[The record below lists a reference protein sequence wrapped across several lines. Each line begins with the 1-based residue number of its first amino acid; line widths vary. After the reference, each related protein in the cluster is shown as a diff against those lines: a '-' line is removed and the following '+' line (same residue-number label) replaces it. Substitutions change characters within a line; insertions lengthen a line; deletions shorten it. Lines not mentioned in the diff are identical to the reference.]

1 MLSFMTVELI
11 RNSEQNEQDVNQQE
25 VGVAGMGKHW
35 CLETVEEAQFSCVYT
50 ELKPLNSYT

>member
-25 VGVAGMGKHW
+25 VGVAGMGKHG
-35 CLETVEEAQFSCVYT
+35 CLKTVEAQFSCVYT
-50 ELKPLNSYT
+50 ELKPMNSYT

>member
-25 VGVAGMGKHW
+25 VGVAGMGKHG
-35 CLETVEEAQFSCVYT
+35 CLKTVEAQFSCVYT
-50 ELKPLNSYT
+50 ELKPLDSYT